1 MVAGEMNF
9 APTSWV
15 EAFEDGGKK
24 SASLAD
30 ATTKRVSINNVG
42 V

>member
-1 MVAGEMNF
+1 MNF

-15 EAFEDGGKK
+15 EAFEDGAADGGKK
-24 SASLAD
+24 SVSSAD

-42 V
+42 A